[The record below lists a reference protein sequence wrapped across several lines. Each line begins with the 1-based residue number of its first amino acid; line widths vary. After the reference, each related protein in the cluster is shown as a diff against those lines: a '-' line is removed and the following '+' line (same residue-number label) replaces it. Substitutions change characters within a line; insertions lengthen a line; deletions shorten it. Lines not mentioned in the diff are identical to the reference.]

1 VCSRCVMDTTD
12 TDISFDDKGQC
23 NHCTTHIEILNTQTH
38 RENSELPPIND
49 VINRIKQSGGKNKYD
64 CIIGIS
70 GGVDSCYAAYIAH
83 QLGLRPLLVHM
94 DNGWDSE
101 NSVSNIQR
109 IVDKLELEYYAYVLD
124 WQEFREL
131 QLAFL
136 KSSIVDLEI
145 PTDIAIPAALHE
157 IASKYNVKYILS
169 GSNFTSEGILP
180 LKWGYHVMKDMK
192 LYNHI
197 VKKYSKVP
205 RKKVPTFGVLKEA
218 YYKFVK
224 GIKIIYILDYIDYNK
239 DEAKDFLE
247 KKFDCNF
254 PTGKHHESLYTK
266 FWQSYILPVKHNID
280 YRKATY
286 STQICSGQITREVAL
301 KKIESLPYNPDKIE
315 SEKEYVCKKLGIS
328 VAEFEKLMKQPPKN
342 YTDFPNSEKWI
353 KRAHNLYKFLF
364 PRKRI

>member
-1 VCSRCVMDTTD
+1 MDTTD
-12 TDISFDDKGQC
+12 SDIIFDKNKCC
-23 NHCTTHIEILNTQTH
+23 NNCTQHIEILQTQTL
-38 RENSELPPIND
+38 RENSLLPAFDD
-49 VINRIKQSGGKNKYD
+49 VISKIKSAGNNSKYD

-70 GGVDSCYAAYIAH
+70 GGVDSCYTAYIAH
-83 QLGLRPLLVHM
+83 SIGLKPLLVHL

-101 NSVSNIQR
+101 NSVSNIQLL
-109 IVDKLELEYYAYVLD
+109 VDKLGVDYLSYVLD

-197 VKKYSKVP
+197 VRKYSAVP
-205 RKKVPTFGVLKEA
+205 RKKVPAFGVIKET
-218 YYKFVK
+218 YYKFVR
-224 GIKIIYILDYIDYNK
+224 GIKTIYILDYIDYNK
-239 DEAKDFLE
+239 DSAKEFLE
-247 KKFDCNF
+247 QEYGCNF

-266 FWQSYILPVKHNID
+266 FWQSYILPVKYNID

-286 STQICSGQITREVAL
+286 STQICSGQTTREVAL
-301 KKIESLPYNPDKIE
+301 KKLENLSYNPEKIE

-328 VAEFEKLMKQPPKN
+328 VAEFEEIMKLPPKN
-342 YTDFPNSEKWI
+342 YTDFPNSEKMI
-353 KRAHNLYKFLF
+353 QLVHKTYKFIF
-364 PRKRI
+364 RRKRI